1 MGGLPRWVGR
11 STTARFVALHVLNSL
26 VASAVIILFAFHL
39 TETMLRSDLKD
50 LLSREAGMVE
60 TRFRSNGTDGAAHEV
75 EALLRSQTRTGIL
88 LLCDPEGRLLA
99 GNLEAWPA
107 TVPTQTQWQE
117 LRLYPLHSSR
127 TQLVGVATR
136 ELPGGYRLLTG
147 YELTT
152 VESLR
157 DALATVLL
165 LALLLGLIFGLGGGA
180 LLARFIN
187 RRILA
192 IGDVAE
198 RFASG
203 AHADRLP
210 VEGGRDP
217 FDRLGHAVNS
227 MLDRIQQLVE
237 ELRLTTDRL
246 AHDLRSPL
254 VRLRARGEQALATTE
269 SQDTQA
275 AIAAILKES
284 DTLLTMFA
292 TMLEI
297 SRAEAGLGRDT
308 IGPVDL
314 ADLARD
320 MVDMYEPLAEE
331 SGVTIS
337 YGGEEQLVCP
347 ANRELLAQAISNLVD
362 NALSHGEGAI
372 RIEAH
377 RLDGHACLTI
387 SDRGPGITEADRQ
400 EALRRFGRLDP
411 ARGKTG
417 AGLGL
422 ALVDAIVR
430 LHGWQLQMC
439 DNKPGLRVSL
449 MLPDRPSPG

>member
-1 MGGLPRWVGR
+1 MFRLPRSIAR
-11 STTARFVALHVLNSL
+11 STTTHFVALHVLNSL

-50 LLSREAGMVE
+50 LLSREAGTVE
-60 TRFRSNGTDGAAHEV
+60 ARFRSGGTAGAV
-75 EALLRSQTRTGIL
+75 RQVQGLLDSQTRTGII
-88 LLCDPEGRLLA
+88 LLCDPQGRVLA

-107 TVPTQTQWQE
+107 TVPTRTQWQE

-127 TQLVGVATR
+127 SQLVGVATR
-136 ELPGGYRLLTG
+136 PLPGGYRLLTG

-165 LALLLGLIFGLGGGA
+165 LALVLGLLFGLGGGA

-187 RRILA
+187 RRILS

-210 VEGGRDP
+210 VEGSRDP

-227 MLDRIQQLVE
+227 MLDRIQHLVE

-254 VRLRARGEQALATTE
+254 ARLRARGEQALATAE

-275 AIAAILKES
+275 ALAAILKEA
-284 DTLLTMFA
+284 DTLLGMFA
-292 TMLEI
+292 IMLEI

-308 IGPVDL
+308 VAPVDL
-314 ADLARD
+314 AELARD

-337 YGGEEQLVCP
+337 YGGEAQLVWP
-347 ANRELLAQAISNLVD
+347 ANRELLAQAMSNLVD

-372 RIEAH
+372 RIEAR
-377 RLDGHACLTI
+377 RLEGHACLTI
-387 SDRGPGITEADRQ
+387 SDRGPGIAEADRQ

-422 ALVDAIVR
+422 ALVDAIAR
-430 LHGWQLQMC
+430 MHGWRLEMS

-449 MLPDRPSPG
+449 MLPDSPGG